1 MKIGTFEIDNYIA
14 LGPMAGVTDLAFR
27 LICKSYGCPIVY
39 TEMVSAKALHF
50 KDPKTKRLMKI
61 LEEERPVALQIF
73 GSDAVIM
80 GQIAKEI
87 SSHNHD
93 ILDINMGCPAPK
105 IVKMVMDLP

>member
-61 LEEERPVALQIF
+61 TRRRKTRSITDFWVRCCNYGANSKRDKF
-73 GSDAVIM
+73 S
-80 GQIAKEI
+80 
-87 SSHNHD
+87 
-93 ILDINMGCPAPK
+93 
-105 IVKMVMDLP
+105 